1 MSNAALR
8 ALYMVLDPVDPSQ
21 VPNGTLFLDSSNSN
35 VLSQKS
41 STGVVSVI
49 GAGGGGSNP
58 FLRQMVAGEA
68 FTANKPLA
76 IRPDGKVVLAD
87 SDGTNRKIFI
97 GHSMQ
102 TSLGDGSVINVLCV
116 TATLGGAISGLGFT
130 SGQSI
135 FMGET
140 AGTYTNNVSTF
151 SGSND
156 TYVKVGIALP
166 PPGVAQAAA
175 TDLLIFTEL
184 IASD

>member
-8 ALYMVLDPVDPSQ
+8 SLYLVLDPVDPSL
-21 VPNGTLFLDSSNSN
+21 VPNGTIFIDSSNGN
-35 VLSQKS
+35 LLSQKS
-41 STGVVSVI
+41 AVGVVSVL
-49 GAGGGGSNP
+49 ASASGSNP

-68 FTANKPLA
+68 FAANKPLA

-87 SDGTNRKIFI
+87 SDGTNRTVFI

-102 TSLGDGSVINVLCV
+102 TSLGDGSVVSVLCV
-116 TATLGGAISGLGFT
+116 TATLGGAISGMGFT
-130 SGQSI
+130 SGQNI
-135 FMGET
+135 YMGET
-140 AGTYTNNVSTF
+140 AGTYTNNVSSF
-151 SGSND
+151 SGAND

-166 PPGVAQAAA
+166 PPGVASAAA